1 MNYPVVSVTNMAHVN
16 KFSHLVKG
24 VFLFFLVPFLSD
36 STCLVTIALVRFILA
51 WCCILLIT
59 HF

>member
-24 VFLFFLVPFLSD
+24 VFVFFF
-36 STCLVTIALVRFILA
+36 
-51 WCCILLIT
+51 
-59 HF
+59 